1 MSSIGLVRDLS
12 ELFLWV
18 GIAGAGIALICAI
31 VALIALAMGAAGVAG
46 GASAAWI
53 GGALLSLASG
63 FSGQWTP
70 AIVAAGGLVVALL
83 LGAVARSIVQA
94 FERRPKPEPVV
105 SSAAAAPSS
114 VPAPVLAT
122 PRIVGVHRDL

>member
-63 FSGQWTP
+63 FSGQWVP
-70 AIVAAGGLVVALL
+70 AIVAAGGLVVALV

-94 FERRPKPEPVV
+94 FERRPKSEPVV
-105 SSAAAAPSS
+105 SSAAAPASA
-114 VPAPVLAT
+114 PAPVLAA

>member
-1 MSSIGLVRDLS
+1 MSSIGLIRDLS

-63 FSGQWTP
+63 FSGQWVP
-70 AIVAAGGLVVALL
+70 AIVAAGGLVVALV

-94 FERRPKPEPVV
+94 FERRPKPEPMA

-114 VPAPVLAT
+114 APAPVLAT
-122 PRIVGVHRDL
+122 PRIVGVDSDL

>member
-63 FSGQWTP
+63 FSGQWAP
-70 AIVAAGGLVVALL
+70 AIVAAGGLVVALV
-83 LGAVARSIVQA
+83 LGAVARSIGQA
-94 FERRPKPEPVV
+94 FERRPKPEPMV

-114 VPAPVLAT
+114 VTAPVLAA

>member
-18 GIAGAGIALICAI
+18 GIAGSGIALICAI
-31 VALIALAMGAAGVAG
+31 VALIALAMGAVGVAG

-63 FSGQWTP
+63 FSGQWVP
-70 AIVAAGGLVVALL
+70 AIVAGGALVAALV
-83 LGAVARSIVQA
+83 LGAVARSVVLG
-94 FERRPKPEPVV
+94 FERRPKPEPVA
-105 SSAAAAPSS
+105 SSATAPASA
-114 VPAPVLAT
+114 PAPVLAA